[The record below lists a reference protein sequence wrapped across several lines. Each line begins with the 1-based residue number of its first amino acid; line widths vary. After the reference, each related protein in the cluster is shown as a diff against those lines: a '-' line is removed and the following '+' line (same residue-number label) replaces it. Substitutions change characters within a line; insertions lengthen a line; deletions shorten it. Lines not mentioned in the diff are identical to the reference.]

1 MGEVQS
7 TTNLTAGLS
16 GGGQE
21 STSEFYDE
29 VFTRFI
35 LFTTFARFHGLPTP
49 AGFPS

>member
-29 VFTRFI
+29 VFTRFT
-35 LFTTFARFHGLPTP
+35 LFTFARFHGLPTP